1 MHDIEDILT
10 KEVEINGKKINVA
23 SMIDVVG
30 LFCPMPI
37 VHLKLELERLN
48 SNQVAEVLADDPG
61 FENDIITWCKETNN
75 ELLLLTKNEEDIFVA
90 YVKKA

>member
-1 MHDIEDILT
+1 
-10 KEVEINGKKINVA
+10 
-23 SMIDVVG
+23 MIDVVG

-37 VHLKLELERLN
+37 VHLKLELEKLN

>member
-1 MHDIEDILT
+1 LT
-10 KEVEINGKKINVA
+10 KEVEINGKKTNVA
-23 SMIDVVG
+23 STIDVVG
-30 LFCPMPI
+30 LFCPIPI
-37 VHLKLELERLN
+37 VHLKLELEKLN